1 MNINWEAL
9 VECETSQYGQA
20 LQWKNAI
27 KVQKIK
33 PKFNYVPYIL
43 IQDQHT
49 DKIQHESFSNL
60 VQVVCKTYKVSLI

>member
-1 MNINWEAL
+1 M
-9 VECETSQYGQA
+9 ECTTSQYGQI

-27 KVQKIK
+27 KVQKMK
-33 PKFNYVPYIL
+33 PKLNYVPYIL

-60 VQVVCKTYKVSLI
+60 AEVVCKTYKVSLI